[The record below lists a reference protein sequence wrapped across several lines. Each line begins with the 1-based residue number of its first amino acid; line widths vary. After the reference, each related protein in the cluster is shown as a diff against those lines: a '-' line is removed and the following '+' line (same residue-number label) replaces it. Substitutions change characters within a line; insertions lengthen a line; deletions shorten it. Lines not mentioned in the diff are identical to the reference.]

1 MFGRKKKVVDE
12 TVEDLDEIVEIDE
25 IDEVDETDETDELDE
40 IDEIIEE
47 EETPEVDEWVQFD
60 LSKDWRE
67 DGPFDIDEV
76 DLSAD
81 EVKRID
87 LGAMILTPEKGMT
100 ITLVVSPDKEIL
112 HAVVNHGP
120 KSAVHLTVFA
130 APSAGDFSATIRE
143 EIIAHTENA
152 KVIEKAKGPFG
163 TELRRVVTVTD
174 DKGREGFTPMRD
186 WLIEGPR
193 WVLDARLMGQ
203 AALEEGG
210 ADAVVL
216 EEFVRNIIVRRG
228 EVAMVPG
235 SVVPLK
241 PQEEK

>member
-1 MFGRKKKVVDE
+1 MFGRKKKDHVDE
-12 TVEDLDEIVEIDE
+12 PAVQVDE
-25 IDEVDETDETDELDE
+25 IDEVEVDEADEVAEAEEEPELDE
-40 IDEIIEE
+40 WD
-47 EETPEVDEWVQFD
+47 QFD
-60 LSKDWRE
+60 LSQDWRE

-76 DLSAD
+76 DLEAD
-81 EVKRID
+81 EVQRVD

-100 ITLVVSPDKEIL
+100 ITLIVSPDKEIL
-112 HAVVNHGP
+112 SAVVSNDT

-130 APSAGDFSATIRE
+130 APSAGDYRTTLRE

-163 TELRRVVTVTD
+163 TEIRRVVTVTD

-203 AALEEGG
+203 AALEEHG
-210 ADAVVL
+210 ADAIIF

-228 EVAMVPG
+228 DVAMVPG
-235 SVVPLK
+235 SVVPLTPREDK
-241 PQEEK
+241 

>member
-1 MFGRKKKVVDE
+1 MFGRNKKTHVDE
-12 TVEDLDEIVEIDE
+12 PVDEIEEIEEID
-25 IDEVDETDETDELDE
+25 IDETDEIAEA
-40 IDEIIEE
+40 EE
-47 EETPEVDEWVQFD
+47 SPEPDEWTQFD
-60 LSKDWRE
+60 MSQDWRA

-81 EVKRID
+81 EVERID

-100 ITLVVSPDKEIL
+100 ITLIVSPDKEIL
-112 HAVVNHGP
+112 SAVVSNGT

-130 APSAGDFSATIRE
+130 APSAGDYCATLRE
-143 EIIAHTENA
+143 DIIAHTENA

-163 TELRRVVTVTD
+163 TEIRRVVTVTD

-203 AALEEGG
+203 AALEEHG
-210 ADAVVL
+210 ADAIVF
-216 EEFVRNIIVRRG
+216 EEFVRNVIVRRG
-228 EVAMVPG
+228 DVAMVPG
-235 SVVPLK
+235 SVVPLT
-241 PQEEK
+241 PREEK